1 MLQGILVKKVIDL
14 VMKHLMKN
22 FALEKFDKIVD
33 YVEKPND
40 LDKQIAVFQKK
51 MTKYG
56 KIMEQM
62 ENDIAKLKSVAHTP
76 ISDLTKR
83 LKKLE
88 KNN

>member
-1 MLQGILVKKVIDL
+1 MLQGRLVKKVIDL

-51 MTKYG
+51 MNKYG

-62 ENDIAKLKSVAHTP
+62 ENDIAKLKSVAHKP
-76 ISDLTKR
+76 INDLTKR

-88 KNN
+88 KKN

>member
-1 MLQGILVKKVIDL
+1 MRK
-14 VMKHLMKN
+14 
-22 FALEKFDKIVD
+22 
-33 YVEKPND
+33 YVEEENE